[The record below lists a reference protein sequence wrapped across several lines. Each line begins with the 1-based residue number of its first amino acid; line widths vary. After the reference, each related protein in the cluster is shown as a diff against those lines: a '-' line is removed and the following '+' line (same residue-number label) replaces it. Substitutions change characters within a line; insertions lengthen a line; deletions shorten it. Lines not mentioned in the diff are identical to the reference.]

1 MNKNYIETNSSTC
14 HDHNQAY
21 RGVDTDQYQL
31 SEFGRQNTRGVC
43 TFSFKRREH
52 RYWKERSIVKMT
64 DVLRTRFNDRIPP
77 KSSLR
82 IAK

>member
-1 MNKNYIETNSSTC
+1 MNKTYIETNSSTC

-31 SEFGRQNTRGVC
+31 SELGRQNTRGVC

-52 RYWKERSIVKMT
+52 RY
-64 DVLRTRFNDRIPP
+64 
-77 KSSLR
+77 
-82 IAK
+82 